1 MMGAPNLIR
10 GGSHSGNVS
19 AAALAEAGLL
29 DILSSDYAPASLL
42 LGAVR
47 LGTLVGDIAAG
58 IARVTAAPARAAG
71 LADRGRIAPG
81 LHADLLRFRLED
93 GHPIPRGV
101 WVGGA
106 RVA

>member
-1 MMGAPNLIR
+1 M
-10 GGSHSGNVS
+10 
-19 AAALAEAGLL
+19 
-29 DILSSDYAPASLL
+29 
-42 LGAVR
+42 
-47 LGTLVGDIAAG
+47 AAG

-93 GHPIPRGV
+93 GLPIPRGV